1 MEGFDLSRPQN
12 YWFNEIAKIPHPSR
26 HEKKISDFIV
36 NFAKERGLKWKQDEV
51 WNVIVEKPASA
62 CYENAA
68 PLILQAHIDM
78 VPAKVEGST
87 HNFETDPLKLYVDEE
102 GWLHAEG
109 TTLGGDDGHGV
120 AYMLAILDDD
130 ELPHPPLQCFF
141 TTMEEIGLLGSVEI
155 KPEDVHAD
163 RMINLDGGGET
174 TTGISAAGGC
184 NVYIHKDIEWIRN
197 EKPTY
202 RLDITGLTGGHSGGQ
217 IHLEKGN
224 AIVIAARVIE
234 EAIAAGMDFELVGF
248 NGGEK
253 DNAIPRLAN
262 ITFVSDTP
270 FEKIEEF
277 FRATETDLKKE
288 LEFSDGAVKV
298 VLGCVDKAE
307 CYIKDGR
314 NIVDYAYLMPNGFQ
328 HRSMVIE
335 GLTVTSLNL
344 GVATTSEKEIMLD
357 TLIRSAM
364 DSAAEDLR
372 SRMEVLAGYLGL
384 RYELGC
390 RYSGW
395 NYEPVSAM
403 RELLRKVV
411 SEFGGEL
418 KEHAGHG
425 GNECGVFKA
434 LNPKLDIITFGPIGS
449 GVHTPE
455 EKLNLESFEK
465 SYQMLKK
472 MISECK

>member
-1 MEGFDLSRPQN
+1 M
-12 YWFNEIAKIPHPSR
+12 
-26 HEKKISDFIV
+26 
-36 NFAKERGLKWKQDEV
+36 
-51 WNVIVEKPASA
+51 
-62 CYENAA
+62 
-68 PLILQAHIDM
+68 
-78 VPAKVEGST
+78 
-87 HNFETDPLKLYVDEE
+87 
-102 GWLHAEG
+102 
-109 TTLGGDDGHGV
+109 
-120 AYMLAILDDD
+120 
-130 ELPHPPLQCFF
+130 
-141 TTMEEIGLLGSVEI
+141 
-155 KPEDVHAD
+155 
-163 RMINLDGGGET
+163 
-174 TTGISAAGGC
+174 
-184 NVYIHKDIEWIRN
+184 
-197 EKPTY
+197 
-202 RLDITGLTGGHSGGQ
+202 
-217 IHLEKGN
+217 
-224 AIVIAARVIE
+224 IAARVIE

-472 MISECK
+472 MISECKERGINNMAKGLVVILSGASSVGKGAIRHKLLEDKDMNLFFSISETTRPMKEGEVDGVDYYFVSHKAFADSVKNRELLEYTEFNGYYYGTPKAQVEFLPNKGKNVLIEVEAQGVGPIKLNIPDALAFFVMPTSFEELERQINEIYKDDEASISRRLNKARMDMEIAPLFRNIVYNDDTDKAFEQIKKVVMAELEKRRDE

>member
-1 MEGFDLSRPQN
+1 
-12 YWFNEIAKIPHPSR
+12 
-26 HEKKISDFIV
+26 
-36 NFAKERGLKWKQDEV
+36 
-51 WNVIVEKPASA
+51 
-62 CYENAA
+62 
-68 PLILQAHIDM
+68 
-78 VPAKVEGST
+78 
-87 HNFETDPLKLYVDEE
+87 
-102 GWLHAEG
+102 
-109 TTLGGDDGHGV
+109 
-120 AYMLAILDDD
+120 
-130 ELPHPPLQCFF
+130 
-141 TTMEEIGLLGSVEI
+141 
-155 KPEDVHAD
+155 
-163 RMINLDGGGET
+163 
-174 TTGISAAGGC
+174 
-184 NVYIHKDIEWIRN
+184 
-197 EKPTY
+197 
-202 RLDITGLTGGHSGGQ
+202 
-217 IHLEKGN
+217 
-224 AIVIAARVIE
+224 
-234 EAIAAGMDFELVGF
+234 
-248 NGGEK
+248 
-253 DNAIPRLAN
+253 
-262 ITFVSDTP
+262 
-270 FEKIEEF
+270 
-277 FRATETDLKKE
+277 
-288 LEFSDGAVKV
+288 
-298 VLGCVDKAE
+298 
-307 CYIKDGR
+307 
-314 NIVDYAYLMPNGFQ
+314 MPNGFQ

-335 GLTVTSLNL
+335 GLTVTSLNI